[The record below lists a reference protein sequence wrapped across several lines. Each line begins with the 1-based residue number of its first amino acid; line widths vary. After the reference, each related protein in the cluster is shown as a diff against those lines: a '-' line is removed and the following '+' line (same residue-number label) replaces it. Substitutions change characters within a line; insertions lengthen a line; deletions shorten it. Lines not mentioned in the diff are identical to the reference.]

1 MKLQY
6 RGVSYEQTSTTLP
19 VAMGQVQ
26 GKFRGQQ
33 WASQNLKQDIT
44 LKPTGCLVYRGV
56 EVN

>member
-6 RGVSYEQTSTTLP
+6 RGVSYEQTPATLP

-33 WASQNLKQDIT
+33 WATHNLKQDIT
-44 LKPTGCLVYRGV
+44 LKPTGRLVYRGV
-56 EVN
+56 EVQ